1 VIVPSHCTGGKA
13 VHSIARR
20 FPDAYIQN
28 SVGTTFSSPRTR
40 PNPRFA
46 GGKLDVDAFGFDG
59 HQDDDAEGFA
69 TVKLKGG
76 R

>member
-1 VIVPSHCTGGKA
+1 MPWGWSTA
-13 VHSIARR
+13 LAT
-20 FPDAYIQN
+20 PQPAT
-28 SVGTTFSSPRTR
+28 SVTLL
-40 PNPRFA
+40 PRFA